1 MSITARAGAP
11 AVRRTARFR
20 LNVRTADVLRS
31 PLWPGLGVAL
41 VAGGL
46 RLASLAGTRT
56 NPYYDAAVR
65 TMGLSLHDFLYGVF
79 TPGGQLAVDKPPV
92 DLWFQVASVKLLGF
106 TPRALI
112 VPQAL
117 GATIACVLLY
127 DLLRR
132 VFGLATGIAGGLA
145 LAVLPISGVTP
156 RSDTKE
162 SFLMGPAVLGARL
175 VVRAAQAGRPRCAYL
190 VAA

>member
-112 VPQAL
+112 IPQAL
-117 GATIACVLLY
+117 GATVACVLLY

-132 VFGLATGIAGGLA
+132 VFGLAAG
-145 LAVLPISGVTP
+145 VSGGVA
-156 RSDTKE
+156 R
-162 SFLMGPAVLGARL
+162 ARGARSGGAPARGTQGR
-175 VVRAAQAGRPRCAYL
+175 RAMAL
-190 VAA
+190 